1 MENGEKNQKNI
12 ILKSF
17 IPEWKNRKT
26 ALNTKKEPLLQV
38 IIFIF
43 LSFIFDLFTYAF
55 LSSSNSKTDK
65 AREKSIDSVKI
76 HQIKI
81 SDCIFFVIVI
91 SKTDWNETI
100 FIEWFTNIEKEWF
113 SIPWFL
119 KLKVNLIIYYDLRGV
134 IFILYSSRY
143 AQIFYDSCYEKLPKS
158 YLKSLKFKSFS
169 ISSIKLEI

>member
-17 IPEWKNRKT
+17 IPECKNRKT

-55 LSSSNSKTDK
+55 LSSSNSKTDRV
-65 AREKSIDSVKI
+65 REKSIDSAKI

-81 SDCIFFVIVI
+81 SDFIFVIVI
-91 SKTDWNETI
+91 SKTD
-100 FIEWFTNIEKEWF
+100 
-113 SIPWFL
+113 
-119 KLKVNLIIYYDLRGV
+119 
-134 IFILYSSRY
+134 
-143 AQIFYDSCYEKLPKS
+143 
-158 YLKSLKFKSFS
+158 
-169 ISSIKLEI
+169 

>member
-1 MENGEKNQKNI
+1 MKNGEKNQKNI

-17 IPEWKNRKT
+17 IPECKNRKT

-91 SKTDWNETI
+91 SKTD
-100 FIEWFTNIEKEWF
+100 
-113 SIPWFL
+113 
-119 KLKVNLIIYYDLRGV
+119 
-134 IFILYSSRY
+134 
-143 AQIFYDSCYEKLPKS
+143 
-158 YLKSLKFKSFS
+158 
-169 ISSIKLEI
+169 